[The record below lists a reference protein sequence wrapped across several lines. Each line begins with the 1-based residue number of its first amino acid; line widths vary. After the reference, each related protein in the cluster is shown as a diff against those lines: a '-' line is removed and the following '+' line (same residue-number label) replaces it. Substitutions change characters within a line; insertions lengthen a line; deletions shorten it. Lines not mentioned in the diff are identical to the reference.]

1 MLHTALYACMWLL
14 SHLRGFT
21 SKLPRTMRQTRNQLR
36 NDTYLYFTCETL
48 PPSIYDIHMCHFT
61 WKGGKTYRVCFVSP
75 NSPGRKG
82 SRWGQRP
89 GELDPFAPSRL
100 KLLCHTQF
108 TFPREPGEAA
118 SQSSTVASGRSC
130 LRPSLVQFDTPRN
143 APLQSPSRHRRT
155 CLRPLTTDHCSSTPP
170 ATPPPRPALMNCS
183 PSSQQCGSSKEA
195 AV

>member
-36 NDTYLYFTCETL
+36 KNTYLYSTCETL
-48 PPSIYDIHMCHFT
+48 PPSICDIRMCHFT

-75 NSPGRKG
+75 NSSGRKG
-82 SRWGQRP
+82 CRSGQKP
-89 GELDPFAPSRL
+89 AELDPFALSRL
-100 KLLCHTQF
+100 KFFSHTQF
-108 TFPREPGEAA
+108 TFPREPSEAA
-118 SQSSTVASGRSC
+118 SPSSIVAFGRSG

-155 CLRPLTTDHCSSTPP
+155 SLRPLTTDH
-170 ATPPPRPALMNCS
+170 RPLTTDH
-183 PSSQQCGSSKEA
+183 
-195 AV
+195 